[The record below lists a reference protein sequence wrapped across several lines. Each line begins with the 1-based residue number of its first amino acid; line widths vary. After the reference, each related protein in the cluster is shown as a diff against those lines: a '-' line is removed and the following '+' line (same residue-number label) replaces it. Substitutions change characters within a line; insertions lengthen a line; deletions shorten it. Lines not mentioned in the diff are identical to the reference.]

1 MFSFLI
7 FKPFNHRYGFFI
19 QNNKHRNKQ
28 RLKKNYVPVSILPFE
43 VSILIPVSERLILNV
58 IYSESIYDMV
68 GGCL

>member
-1 MFSFLI
+1 MDSL
-7 FKPFNHRYGFFI
+7 FKTINI
-19 QNNKHRNKQ
+19 ETKIKI
-28 RLKKNYVPVSILPFE
+28 NYVPVSVLPFE